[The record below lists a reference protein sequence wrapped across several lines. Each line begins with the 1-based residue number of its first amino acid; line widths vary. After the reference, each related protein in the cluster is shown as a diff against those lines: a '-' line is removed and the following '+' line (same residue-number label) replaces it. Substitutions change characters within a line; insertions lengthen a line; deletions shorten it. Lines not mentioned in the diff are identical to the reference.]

1 MGYILENM
9 IDLRFLIQVACRA
22 VLAVIIGI
30 VIGSERARHGR
41 AAGMRTHIL
50 VCLGAT
56 LTSMIGI
63 YAQDYLSNN
72 GDLLR
77 LSAQVISGV
86 GFLGAGMIILKNNN
100 VITGLTTAAGVW
112 TTSVIGIAIGCG
124 FYAGAIIV
132 SVFYLLTIILL
143 GKFEKSRKLNEVIYI
158 EIDDMY
164 KTNELI
170 ESIKNSND
178 VNLSFHTLAPR
189 SGFSGHLG
197 IHLTIDTKK
206 PFDVDKLLTMDNV
219 VYAEIE

>member
-1 MGYILENM
+1 M
-9 IDLRFLIQVACRA
+9 DQFLIQVIIRA
-22 VLAVIIGI
+22 LLAVVIGT

-63 YAQDYLSNN
+63 FAQKYIGNN
-72 GDLLR
+72 GDILR
-77 LSAQVISGV
+77 LAAQVISGI

-132 SVFYLLTIILL
+132 AALYLVTIIML
-143 GKFEKSRKLNEVIYI
+143 GKFEKSKKLNEVIYI

-170 ESIKNSND
+170 EKIETENNTKI
-178 VNLSFHTLAPR
+178 VFHTMPPR
-189 SGFSGHLG
+189 SGFSGNLG

-206 PFDVDKLLTMDNV
+206 PFDVQKLLRMDNV
-219 VYAEIE
+219 VFAELE